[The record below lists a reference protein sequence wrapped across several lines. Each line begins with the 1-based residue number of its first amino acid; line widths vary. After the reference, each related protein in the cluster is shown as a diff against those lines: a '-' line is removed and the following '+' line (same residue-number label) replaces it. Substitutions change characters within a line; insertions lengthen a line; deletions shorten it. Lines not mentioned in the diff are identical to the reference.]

1 VDPRQRWQALQSH
14 LHAAR
19 SRFESGDRAAA
30 LREIDAALALDREF
44 LAALTLRERILT
56 AADRPAGK
64 PASIIEKTAAAPAPA
79 VSAEG
84 WARFE
89 QRARQRRMER
99 RLAAAR
105 SAIFRG
111 RLDEARAAMSEVR
124 GLDPHHPELIA
135 LGMELEAAEHSRPWR
150 FRFGPS
156 LAAAAAFSAIVL
168 GASWL
173 ENTTGLLSYPM
184 SQIAGLVPGISP
196 TTLTNLIDDAV
207 PAVGTTGAPDGST
220 DVARDLFPLRTAAP
234 PAVTVSAEVVQPTPS
249 AGVPPRETSAPEEA
263 RPAANGA
270 IGATGA
276 TGATGNDAPIAPA
289 SVSAALMPVPTAPP
303 PTPSEPSAAVS
314 AVSLATL
321 NAVSSPLA
329 AAIPVVDEEGLVRR
343 TLQRYRAA
351 YEGLDAQSAHEVWP
365 AVNQSALARA
375 FDGLQSQRLNFET
388 CDVELAGP
396 AAKAVCRGSAR
407 YVPKIG
413 SREPRVEPRVWNFTL
428 RKAGD
433 DWQIENARAER

>member
-14 LHAAR
+14 LNAAR
-19 SRFESGDRAAA
+19 SRFDAGDRAAA
-30 LREIDAALALDREF
+30 LREVDAALALDPEF
-44 LAALTLRERILT
+44 LAALTLRERITGATCLP
-56 AADRPAGK
+56 RRK
-64 PASIIEKTAAAPAPA
+64 PDSIIEQTASVQPPAASVQAPT
-79 VSAEG
+79 VSVEG

-105 SAIFRG
+105 SSIGRG
-111 RLDEARAAMSEVR
+111 RLDEARLAMAEVR

-135 LGMELEAAEHSRPWR
+135 LGMELEAAEHTRPWR

-173 ENTTGLLSYPM
+173 ENTTGLLSYPIGH
-184 SQIAGLVPGISP
+184 IAGLAPEISP
-196 TTLTNLIDDAV
+196 SALTNLIGEVMPSVGTIGSPDQSPDAAPRRSDV
-207 PAVGTTGAPDGST
+207 PAPT
-220 DVARDLFPLRTAAP
+220 TAADVSASVVLPRTP
-234 PAVTVSAEVVQPTPS
+234 PATLPSQEPPAPQGPTP
-249 AGVPPRETSAPEEA
+249 
-263 RPAANGA
+263 AAIA
-270 IGATGA
+270 V
-276 TGATGNDAPIAPA
+276 DSPIAPA
-289 SVSAALMPVPTAPP
+289 SVSAALLPLPAAPP
-303 PTPSEPSAAVS
+303 PPATPSEPAAAVSTVSLAAVTMAAMPIPASAAVD
-314 AVSLATL
+314 V
-321 NAVSSPLA
+321 
-329 AAIPVVDEEGLVRR
+329 IDEEGLVRR

-351 YEGLDAQSAHEVWP
+351 YEGLDARSAHEVWP

-396 AAKAVCRGSAR
+396 AARAVCRGSAR

-428 RKAGD
+428 KKAGD